1 MRQQMALGEDF
12 VFSLGSGF
20 PYSSLQRK
28 SDGGWIE
35 IDITYA
41 KPSSQNTGQ
50 KLEQIRLSGTAF
62 YAAAMLRMDELRAMQ
77 NERRPY
83 VLVDGLG
90 NNMGRWKIMSVE
102 EQQSRVI
109 DDGTAMKVAW
119 VLQLEEFVDDAAS
132 SDDDSGG

>member
-1 MRQQMALGEDF
+1 MRQQMALGEEF

-41 KPSSQNTGQ
+41 KPSSQNTWQ
-50 KLEQIRLSGTAF
+50 ALEQIRLSGTAF
-62 YAAAMLRMDELRAMQ
+62 YAAGMQRLDELRAMQ

-90 NNMGRWKIMSVE
+90 NNLGRWKIMSVE
-102 EQQSRVI
+102 EQQTRVI

>member
-20 PYSSLQRK
+20 PYSSMQRK

-50 KLEQIRLSGTAF
+50 ALEQLQLSGTAF
-62 YAAAMLRMDELRAMQ
+62 YAAGMQRMGELRAMQ

-83 VLVDGLG
+83 VMVDGLG
-90 NNMGRWKIMSVE
+90 NNLGRWKIMSVE
-102 EQQSRVI
+102 EQQTRVI

>member
-1 MRQQMALGEDF
+1 MRQQMALGEEF

-20 PYSSLQRK
+20 PYSSLQRR

-50 KLEQIRLSGTAF
+50 AFEQIRLSGTAF
-62 YAAAMLRMDELRAMQ
+62 YATGMQRLDELRAMQ

-90 NNMGRWKIMSVE
+90 NNLGRWKIMAVE

-119 VLQLEEFVDDAAS
+119 VLQLEEFVDDAAN

>member
-62 YAAAMLRMDELRAMQ
+62 YAAAMARMDELRAMQ

-119 VLQLEEFVDDAAS
+119 VLELEEFVDDAAS

>member
-1 MRQQMALGEDF
+1 MRQQMALGEEF

-20 PYSSLQRK
+20 PYSSLQRR

-41 KPSSQNTGQ
+41 SPSSQNTGQ
-50 KLEQIRLSGTAF
+50 ALEQIRLSGTAF
-62 YAAAMLRMDELRAMQ
+62 YAAGMQRLDELRAMQ
-77 NERRPY
+77 SERRPY

-90 NNMGRWKIMSVE
+90 NNLGRWKIMSVE
-102 EQQSRVI
+102 EQQTRVI

-132 SDDDSGG
+132 SDDDSG

>member
-1 MRQQMALGEDF
+1 MRQQMALGEEF

-20 PYSSLQRK
+20 PYSSLQRR

-41 KPSSQNTGQ
+41 KPGSQNTGQ
-50 KLEQIRLSGTAF
+50 ALEQIRLSGTAF
-62 YAAAMLRMDELRAMQ
+62 YAAGMQRLDELRAMQ

-90 NNMGRWKIMSVE
+90 NNLGRWKIMSVE
-102 EQQSRVI
+102 EQQTRVI

-119 VLQLEEFVDDAAS
+119 VLQLEEFVGDAAS

>member
-50 KLEQIRLSGTAF
+50 ALEQLQLSGTAF
-62 YAAAMLRMDELRAMQ
+62 YALGMQRMDELRAMQ

-90 NNMGRWKIMSVE
+90 NNLGRWKIMSVE
-102 EQQSRVI
+102 EQQTRVI